1 MRLLTRII
9 LAVFL
14 IAALSLGGAAGWVIL
29 KTAQLTKA
37 EAKASADRVVREAQ
51 ALAWKELTWRG
62 SEGRYAK
69 YAFPDWRSSET
80 LRVIA
85 PGHCVALTWAG
96 EATLQT
102 CSGSA
107 GIGMAAPAWFELF
120 YESFVGRPPSIS
132 RTIILNRKPAGEVVA
147 TPDRQAT
154 TARAWQLFSIVLA
167 VAGCVVASISILS
180 AAVIGYALYPTII
193 IVGALKRLESGDYSC
208 SIPDFRAADLG
219 LIARAV
225 NDLKHRLLRTTAE
238 RAELTKRLF
247 VAQEEERIS
256 LARDLHDEFGQCL
269 TATAALASTI
279 AATARHDRPEIALDA
294 RDINGNVLRML
305 DSLKGCIARLR
316 PPEMSEL
323 GLMGSLSTLV
333 TRWNAT
339 SRERTVFRLDV
350 EEDFTGLD
358 DNLAVCIYR
367 IVQECLTN
375 ASKHGSPTLIA
386 ISLKRLSETSLD
398 GGQIELV
405 VEDDGGGRPQD
416 VDLSAGHGIMGMRER
431 IRTLAGTLSIDAGSA
446 GIRVLARI
454 PFRYDLPRLA
464 A

>member
-1 MRLLTRII
+1 MRLLTKIV
-9 LAVFL
+9 LAIFL
-14 IAALSLGGAAGWVIL
+14 IAASSLIGGAGWVIH
-29 KTAQLTKA
+29 KTGQLTKA
-37 EAKASADRVVREAQ
+37 EARASADRVVREAQ

-85 PGHCVALTWAG
+85 PGHCVALTWTG
-96 EATLQT
+96 EATLET

-107 GIGMAAPAWFELF
+107 GIGTAAPGWFETL
-120 YESFVGRPPSIS
+120 YEATVGRPPSVS

-147 TPDRQAT
+147 TPNWQAT
-154 TARAWQLFSIVLA
+154 TARAWQLFSIVFA
-167 VAGCVVASISILS
+167 VAGGVVGCISILS
-180 AAVIGYALYPTII
+180 AAVIGYALYPTIV
-193 IVGALKRLESGDYSC
+193 IVHALKRLESGDYSGR
-208 SIPDFRAADLG
+208 IPDFRTADLG

-238 RAELTKRLF
+238 RAELTKKLF

-269 TATAALASTI
+269 TATAALAATI
-279 AATARHDRPEIALDA
+279 AATAQHDRPEIARDA
-294 RDINGNVLRML
+294 KDIKSNVARML
-305 DSLKGCIARLR
+305 ASLKGCIARLR
-316 PPEMSEL
+316 PPEISEL

-333 TRWNAT
+333 ARSNWM
-339 SRERTVFRLDV
+339 SRERTAIRLDV
-350 EEDFTGLD
+350 EEDFTGID
-358 DNLAVCIYR
+358 DSLAVCIYR

-375 ASKHGSPTLIA
+375 ALKHGSPSLISIA
-386 ISLKRLSETSLD
+386 LKRSSQNFTS

-405 VEDDGGGRPQD
+405 VEDDGGGRPQE
-416 VDLSAGHGIMGMRER
+416 VDLYSGHGIMGIRER
-431 IRTLAGTLSIDAGSA
+431 VRTFGGNLSFEAGRAGFR
-446 GIRVLARI
+446 IHARL
-454 PFRYDLPRLA
+454 PLRYDLPRLA